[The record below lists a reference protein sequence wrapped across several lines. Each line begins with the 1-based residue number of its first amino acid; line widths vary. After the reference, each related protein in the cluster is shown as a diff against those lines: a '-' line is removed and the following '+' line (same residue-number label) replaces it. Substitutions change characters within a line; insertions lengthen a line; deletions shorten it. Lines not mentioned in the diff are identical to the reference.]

1 MEIALS
7 GLNFPCHSSFVD
19 KVLYANYLPLS
30 RGPGTVPAYLCVS
43 GFITQ
48 TDMESCKQGAH
59 TLPGE
64 PGHLTLLTLQRP
76 PPTCSGPS
84 LSFRV
89 QPPCDPALH
98 VGPLP

>member
-7 GLNFPCHSSFVD
+7 GLNFPCHSSLVD

-30 RGPGTVPAYLCVS
+30 RAPGTVPAISVYQVS
-43 GFITQ
+43 LLRQ
-48 TDMESCKQGAH
+48 TWSSQGAH
-59 TLPGE
+59 ILPGE

-76 PPTCSGPS
+76 RPTCSGPS